1 MERGSQSGH
10 FQQGSCFIPVVRP
23 ARSVSFGDSGRRNC
37 FPPRVTTCAMTR
49 GDRNDKE
56 SNGAD
61 LKQTMEGV
69 VREFRTIDYNEQRLH
84 DSQLLVGSP
93 LYESLYFKVGR
104 RVRAGA
110 DQQAALHG
118 NGGQRRGTL
127 MLRRLREIHDER
139 KREEQE
145 RQRAEV
151 FQRVGHLLLSP
162 LSLLGL
168 MH

>member
-1 MERGSQSGH
+1 MGG
-10 FQQGSCFIPVVRP
+10 
-23 ARSVSFGDSGRRNC
+23 
-37 FPPRVTTCAMTR
+37 
-49 GDRNDKE
+49 RNDKE
-56 SNGAD
+56 SIGAD
-61 LKQTMEGV
+61 WQQTMEGV
-69 VREFRTIDYNEQRLH
+69 VCEFRKMEYNEQRHH

-104 RVRAGA
+104 RVRAAA
-110 DQQAALHG
+110 DQQAALYG

-145 RQRAEV
+145 RQRADV
-151 FQRVGHLLLSP
+151 IQRVGRLLLSP
-162 LSLLGL
+162 LSLLDL